1 MGLTSS
7 KEKKQK
13 MIMKEIIKK
22 DIEKM
27 KESENLLDYE
37 RENFQLTVENNKK
50 IPYYSNFSNGV
61 WLMQNI

>member
-13 MIMKEIIKK
+13 RIMKEIIEK

-27 KESENLLDYE
+27 KESE
-37 RENFQLTVENNKK
+37 K
-50 IPYYSNFSNGV
+50 
-61 WLMQNI
+61 